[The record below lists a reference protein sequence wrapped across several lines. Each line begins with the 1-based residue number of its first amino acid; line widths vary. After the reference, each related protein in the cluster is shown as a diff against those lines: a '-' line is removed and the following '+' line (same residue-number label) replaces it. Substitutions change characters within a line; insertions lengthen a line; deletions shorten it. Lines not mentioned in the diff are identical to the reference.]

1 MTNKMSSPSATTPPD
16 AAAPVPTRH
25 RDITLVPWG
34 LSEPG
39 GARRAAGLFDAAG
52 QYLPAGECHRFDG
65 DPITVAPERDPAA
78 PVQELPGRYLFGG
91 LLYGH
96 FGHFLCESTGRLW
109 GLDQGGFDGVI
120 WYPKLALG
128 HPAKLTK
135 PYHPFFAAL
144 GFADLKLIAPQ
155 APLRIAELVIP
166 VQGFGIGLLA
176 AGIPEYRAF
185 MRAHLGAAIA
195 PEGGVDLY
203 ISRAALP
210 VKRGGVLLETRIETL
225 MQAEGYEIFHPQNH
239 PIAAQIARYKA
250 ARRIVA
256 LDGSALHL
264 AGMVVNPA
272 CKVAILNRGPSQ
284 NIADYLRQFQHFAG
298 ISPTRIDAVRR
309 YWFPAGRR
317 VVKRETHALADFPA
331 LGQGLAEAGFIAD
344 PGAWQNPDAGAVAAA
359 VAERAERCGAPL
371 QEYVLE
377 GQPA

>member
-1 MTNKMSSPSATTPPD
+1 MSSPSAIT
-16 AAAPVPTRH
+16 AADVPAPVPERH
-25 RDITLVPWG
+25 RDVTLVPWG

-39 GARRAAGLFDAAG
+39 GARRAAGLFDDAG
-52 QYLPAGECHRFDG
+52 RYLTAGECRRFEG
-65 DPITVAPERDPAA
+65 DPITVAPERDAA
-78 PVQELPGRYLFGG
+78 VPVQDLPGRYLFGG

-144 GFADLKLIAPQ
+144 GYPDLKLTAPQ
-155 APLRIAELVIP
+155 GLVRIAELVIP

-176 AGIPEYRAF
+176 AGIPDYRAF
-185 MRAHLGAAIA
+185 MRARLGAAIA
-195 PEGGVDLY
+195 PAGGQDLY

-210 VKRGGVLLETRIETL
+210 VKRGGVLLETRIEAL
-225 MQAEGYEIFHPQNH
+225 MQAEGYEIFHPQNY
-239 PIAAQIARYKA
+239 PIEVQIARYKA

-264 AGMVVNPA
+264 AGMVAQPSA
-272 CKVAILNRGPSQ
+272 RVAILNRGPSQ
-284 NIADYLRQFQHFAG
+284 NIEDYLRQFRHFLG
-298 ISPTRIDAVRR
+298 ITPTRIDAVRR

-317 VVKRETHALADFPA
+317 VVKRETHALTDFVT
-331 LGQGLAEAGFIAD
+331 LGTGLAEAGFIAD
-344 PGAWQNPDAGAVAAA
+344 PAAWQNPDAATIAAA

-371 QEYVLE
+371 QEYVLD
-377 GQPA
+377 GQAA